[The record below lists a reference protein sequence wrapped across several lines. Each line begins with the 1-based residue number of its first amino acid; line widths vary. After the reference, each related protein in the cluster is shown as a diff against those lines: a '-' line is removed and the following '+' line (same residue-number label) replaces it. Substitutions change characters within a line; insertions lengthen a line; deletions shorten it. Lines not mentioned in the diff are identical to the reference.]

1 MVEKREMLLCFSQA
15 WDKVQR
21 AACNV
26 QRVVCSVQRAACSVQ
41 RAACSV
47 QHATSEREIQRSEG
61 LSPRQRLRL
70 HYFFQLVTTYDPIV
84 LFLVSVSSN
93 VLGKRKKKKKGTLL
107 KASGSF
113 RHRS

>member
-26 QRVVCSVQRAACSVQ
+26 QRVACSVQ

-70 HYFFQLVTTYDPIV
+70 HYFFQLVTTYNPIV

-93 VLGKRKKKKKGTLL
+93 VLGKKKRNTAKGVWKFSLPP
-107 KASGSF
+107 
-113 RHRS
+113 

>member
-1 MVEKREMLLCFSQA
+1 MLLCFSRA

-61 LSPRQRLRL
+61 LSPRQRLRF
-70 HYFFQLVTTYDPIV
+70 HYFFQLVTIYNPIV

-93 VLGKRKKKKKGTLL
+93 VLEKKQKKKKGTLL

-113 RHRS
+113 RCHRS